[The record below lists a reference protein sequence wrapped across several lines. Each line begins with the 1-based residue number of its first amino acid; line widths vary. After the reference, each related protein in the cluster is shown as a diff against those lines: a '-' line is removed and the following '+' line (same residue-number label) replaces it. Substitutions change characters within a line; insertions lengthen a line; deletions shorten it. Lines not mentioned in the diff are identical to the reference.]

1 MRLARKLVSKI
12 KELREVNNF
21 MTQQELA
28 DAIGVSRQTISYLEK
43 GDYNPSLKIAHDIAK
58 HFGKSIDDIFE
69 YESVMKIR
77 REEFNLTQEQL
88 ATLIGVKVEQIKK
101 IENEEFKEEDKPPEF
116 IEKIAK
122 QLKCKLED
130 LIEFD
135 KK

>member
-1 MRLARKLVSKI
+1 MRLAKKLVSKI
-12 KELREVNNF
+12 KELRAANNF
-21 MTQQELA
+21 MTQQDLA
-28 DAIGVSRQTISYLEK
+28 DAIGVSRQTVSYLEK

-58 HFGKSIDDIFE
+58 YFGKSIDDIFE
-69 YESVMKIR
+69 YESVMKIK

-88 ATLIGVKVEQIKK
+88 ATLIGVTVEQIKK

>member
-1 MRLARKLVSKI
+1 MKI
-12 KELREVNNF
+12 K
-21 MTQQELA
+21 
-28 DAIGVSRQTISYLEK
+28 
-43 GDYNPSLKIAHDIAK
+43 
-58 HFGKSIDDIFE
+58 
-69 YESVMKIR
+69 

-122 QLKCKLED
+122 QLKCKFED

>member
-1 MRLARKLVSKI
+1 MRLAKKLVSKI
-12 KELREVNNF
+12 KELRAINNF
-21 MTQQELA
+21 MTQQDLA

-43 GDYNPSLKIAHDIAK
+43 GDYNPSLKIANDIAK

-69 YESVMKIR
+69 YESVMKIK

-88 ATLIGVKVEQIKK
+88 ATLIEVKVEQIKK
-101 IENEEFKEEDKPPEF
+101 IENEEFEDDDKIPEF